1 MNHRASLRQ
10 LFTIVLLLLTTP
22 LGFSAPSNTPPTKNK
37 YWEAYFK
44 AKLRDPPA
52 GFVIEGLE
60 AIQQK
65 NPHKVAIDLGCGV
78 GHETLQLLQR
88 GYQVIAI
95 DGQAEA
101 FEYMKQ
107 QPNIGPYL
115 GNLRTVVASF
125 EKLNFNELPSADLVV
140 ASFALPF
147 MRATD
152 FNSTWQKVVAKIKPG
167 GYFIGNLFAPDFS
180 FFADKFRGSMTF
192 HTKPEALAL
201 FHGFEVVG
209 FQEVKAPGTKPGTMN
224 HYYVFV
230 AKKL

>member
-1 MNHRASLRQ
+1 MNRLSLLQ
-10 LFTIVLLLLTTP
+10 LLAIVMLLLAIPQGFAAPTP
-22 LGFSAPSNTPPTKNK
+22 QVKNK

-52 GFVIEGLE
+52 GFVVEGLN
-60 AIQQK
+60 AIQH
-65 NPHKVAIDLGCGV
+65 NSPHKVAIDLGCGV
-78 GHETLQLLQR
+78 GHETVQLLQR
-88 GYQVIAI
+88 GYNVVAV

-101 FEYMKQ
+101 FDYLKQ

-115 GNLRTVVASF
+115 GNLRTIVSSF
-125 EKLNFNELPSADLVV
+125 EKLNFSELPQADVVV

-147 MRATD
+147 MRASD
-152 FNSTWQKVVAKIKPG
+152 FNGTWQKVVAKIKPG

-192 HTKPEALAL
+192 HSKPEALAL
-201 FHGFEVVG
+201 FSGFEMLG
-209 FQEVKAPGTKPGTMN
+209 FQEVKAPGTKPGTIN
-224 HYYVFV
+224 HYYVFI